1 MKRKKLKL
9 ARIKKDLKQ
18 SEIAEYLEISQAR
31 YSRIESG
38 AGTPTLKQM
47 QSLITL
53 LKINAS
59 YF

>member
-38 AGTPTLKQM
+38 VGTPTLKQM